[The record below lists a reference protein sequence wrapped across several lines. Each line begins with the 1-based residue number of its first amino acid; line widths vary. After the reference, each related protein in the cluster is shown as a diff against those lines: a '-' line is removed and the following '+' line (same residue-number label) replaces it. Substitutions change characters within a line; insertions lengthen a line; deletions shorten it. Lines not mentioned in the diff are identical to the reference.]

1 MFWKSKRGRRARM
14 KQPKKPTY
22 EQKKLISKEG
32 LNWKDWMIKDE
43 DNISIALIHKETKEI
58 KVIWK

>member
-1 MFWKSKRGRRARM
+1 M

-22 EQKKLISKEG
+22 EQKKLISKNG
-32 LNWKDWMIKDE
+32 LDWKKWMIKDE

>member
-1 MFWKSKRGRRARM
+1 M

-22 EQKKLISKEG
+22 EQKKLINKNKLDWKE
-32 LNWKDWMIKDE
+32 WMVKDE
-43 DNISIALIHKETKEI
+43 DNISIALIHKQTGKI